1 MSPERAVRDR
11 FFGLP
16 EPHHKVLSYFF
27 EEEMRRSKEYTKK
40 ARTPP
45 QNEDLIELVLKI
57 LEHIHEGGSL
67 PEISQEQME
76 NFASRFEKSR
86 IKRAI
91 IF

>member
-1 MSPERAVRDR
+1 
-11 FFGLP
+11 
-16 EPHHKVLSYFF
+16 
-27 EEEMRRSKEYTKK
+27 MRRSKEYTKK

-45 QNEDLIELVLKI
+45 QNEDLIELGLKI

-86 IKRAI
+86 IKRVT